1 MPIYQQE
8 EIHTTVTLSNN
19 LAATPLTYFLSLS
32 LSLLSADLLG
42 FLFEKTLNIEFG
54 SWISKLV
61 RKLVFVFVGGIWFV
75 VVVVVVDFLIIYVKG
90 KGIIRII
97 GN

>member
-1 MPIYQQE
+1 VP
-8 EIHTTVTLSNN
+8 
-19 LAATPLTYFLSLS
+19 
-32 LSLLSADLLG
+32 
-42 FLFEKTLNIEFG
+42 
-54 SWISKLV
+54 
-61 RKLVFVFVGGIWFV
+61 KLVFVFVGGIWFVV